1 MRILLTGASGFIG
14 NILVGALATD
24 HEIVCVGRSLP
35 PSAPEGT
42 KLIACDLSDGAGI
55 AGLAKTDI
63 GQLDAIAH
71 LAVSRLHRT
80 FPQTAS
86 DMFQVNV
93 GATAALLDIGVRSNI
108 SRFVLGSTGSVYDG
122 TKEPLL
128 REDATLAPR
137 NYFPV
142 SKFAA
147 EELTR
152 AYENLFAVSILRFF
166 TPYGPNQTDRLI
178 PGLIERVSSNT
189 PITLPETG
197 DGLAFSAI
205 FGEDAAKVIGHAL
218 TDSWTGVYNIAS
230 PEALNLRRAAEIMGK
245 VLGKEPLFE
254 RSPSASNLS
263 LLPDLTKLKGLM
275 AADTFVPFKKGIE
288 ACVAS

>member
-14 NILVGALATD
+14 NILIGALASD

-35 PSAPEGT
+35 SSAPDGT
-42 KLIACDLSDGAGI
+42 KLIPCDLSDGAAL
-55 AGLAKTDI
+55 AGFAKTNV

-86 DMFQVNV
+86 DMFQVNIA
-93 GATAALLDIGVRSNI
+93 ATAALLDIGVRSNI

-122 TKEPLL
+122 IKEPLL

-137 NYFPV
+137 NFFPV

-152 AYENLFAVSILRFF
+152 AYEHLFAVSILRFF

-178 PGLIERVSSNT
+178 PGLIERVRTQT
-189 PITLPETG
+189 PITLPDVG

-205 FGEDAAKVIGHAL
+205 FGEDAAKVVCNAL
-218 TDSWTGVYNIAS
+218 TDSWRGVYNIAS
-230 PEALNLRRAAEIMGK
+230 PEALNLRHAAEIIGE
-245 VLGKEPLFE
+245 VLGKEALFE
-254 RSPSASNLS
+254 RSSSASSLS
-263 LLPDLTKLKGLM
+263 LLPDLLKLKGLM
-275 AADTFVPFKKGIE
+275 ATDAFVPFRKGIE
-288 ACVAS
+288 ACVAT